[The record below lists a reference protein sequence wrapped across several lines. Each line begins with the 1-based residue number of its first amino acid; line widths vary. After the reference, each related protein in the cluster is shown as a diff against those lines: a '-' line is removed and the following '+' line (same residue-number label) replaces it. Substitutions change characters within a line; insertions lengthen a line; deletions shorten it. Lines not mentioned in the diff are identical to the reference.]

1 MVLKIFQP
9 VPTGN
14 GLKKEDPKEL
24 LSDKDEMLQRLKTVK
39 HSLIVGQ

>member
-9 VPTGN
+9 VPQGN

-24 LSDKDEMLQRLKTVK
+24 LSDKDEMIAKLKTVK
-39 HSLIVGQ
+39 HSLIVE